1 MCIAYG
7 YNTNSDI
14 GEEYKYKV
22 SHNEI
27 KLYTSVFCI
36 CMKYLV
42 SYTEGGT

>member
-1 MCIAYG
+1 M
-7 YNTNSDI
+7 DI
-14 GEEYKYKV
+14 IQILIFGEEYKYKV